1 MLRDNTPPMRVR
13 LLVRVHQQPFVCRD
27 SPMTCATLRNTDM
40 QLTENP
46 VCVKRVL
53 KAMPRL
59 SPQLVMQKALKV
71 MMKKVG
77 ASRWRPQA
85 STARTEKT
93 MQLMISKGVVIDMYV
108 RKKAS
113 TPYTRSS

>member
-1 MLRDNTPPMRVR
+1 
-13 LLVRVHQQPFVCRD
+13 
-27 SPMTCATLRNTDM
+27 MTCATLRNTDM

-71 MMKKVG
+71 MMKKVR
-77 ASRWRPQA
+77 ASRWRPHA
-85 STARTEKT
+85 NTARIENT
-93 MQLMISKGVVIDMYV
+93 MQLMISNGVVIDMYV